1 MTALVTLALILRM
14 QDTSL
19 NVAQRNN
26 ACYQLR
32 GVASAQVV
40 GNMRAALKDSLVRA
54 CAGLNLRAANAVPEL
69 KDAISDSDYEVRAI
83 AARLLGSF
91 EKPELL
97 PLIAKAARD
106 PQLIVATNAVEGLS
120 NYRDQELVMPYLLD
134 LAKDGGIVGTAALN
148 RALELAVDQ
157 SDPRTITV
165 ARGLLQHSDVS
176 DKLAAM
182 RVLAQRGDSTDLPT
196 LREIIKNDAGEVA
209 GQSRGFGFVPAISL
223 SRAAQ
228 TTISSIEKRAAE
240 KRAGVTV
247 TP

>member
-14 QDTSL
+14 QDASL

-26 ACYQLR
+26 ACYALR

-40 GNMRAALKDSLVRA
+40 GNMRAALKDSQVRA

-69 KDAISDSDYEVRAI
+69 KDAIGDSDYEVRAI

-91 EKPELL
+91 EQPELL

-106 PQLIVATNAVEGLS
+106 PQLIVATNAVEGLA
-120 NYRDQELVMPYLLD
+120 NYRDQVLVMPYLLD
-134 LAKDGGIVGTAALN
+134 LAKDGGIVGTATLN
-148 RALELAVDQ
+148 RALDLAVDQ
-157 SDPRTITV
+157 HDPRTITV
-165 ARGLLQHSDVS
+165 ARGLLKHSDVS

-182 RVLAQRGDSTDLPT
+182 RVLGRLGNVDDLPA
-196 LREIIKNDAGEVA
+196 LREIVKNDAGEVA
-209 GQSRGFGFVPAISL
+209 GQARGFGFVPAISL

-228 TTISSIEKRAAE
+228 TTISAIE
-240 KRAGVTV
+240 KRAGVSV